1 VKSGPVCVITGA
13 ARGIGKRVA
22 ENLAAKG
29 ARVVIFDLQSAAETG
44 EATAKAIRESGGNCL
59 FCSGSV
65 CNEEEVHAL
74 FERTVAEW
82 GRVDV
87 LVNNAGIT
95 RDGILLRMKQSAW
108 KAVIDVNLTGTFNC
122 SKEAIRLFSK
132 QRKGRIVNISSVVG
146 LVGNAGQVNYAA
158 SKAGIIGLTK
168 SLAKEYGHRGVLVN
182 TVAPGFI
189 KSDMTAV
196 LSEKIQAKIMK
207 DIPLGRMGS
216 VEEVAGVVAF
226 LALDPVAGYIS
237 GQSIVVDGGMTC
249 V

>member
-1 VKSGPVCVITGA
+1 
-13 ARGIGKRVA
+13 
-22 ENLAAKG
+22 
-29 ARVVIFDLQSAAETG
+29 
-44 EATAKAIRESGGNCL
+44 
-59 FCSGSV
+59 
-65 CNEEEVHAL
+65 
-74 FERTVAEW
+74 
-82 GRVDV
+82 
-87 LVNNAGIT
+87 
-95 RDGILLRMKQSAW
+95 
-108 KAVIDVNLTGTFNC
+108 
-122 SKEAIRLFSK
+122 
-132 QRKGRIVNISSVVG
+132 
-146 LVGNAGQVNYAA
+146 VNYAA

-207 DIPLGRMGS
+207 DIPLGAGFALVGSGMRDLQRYSRRVRVCAMDPSLGAGRMGS

>member
-1 VKSGPVCVITGA
+1 
-13 ARGIGKRVA
+13 VA

-95 RDGILLRMKQSAW
+95 RDGKRHQRCQLVASGVEKRTLLTRSA
-108 KAVIDVNLTGTFNC
+108 
-122 SKEAIRLFSK
+122 R
-132 QRKGRIVNISSVVG
+132 
-146 LVGNAGQVNYAA
+146 
-158 SKAGIIGLTK
+158 
-168 SLAKEYGHRGVLVN
+168 
-182 TVAPGFI
+182 
-189 KSDMTAV
+189 
-196 LSEKIQAKIMK
+196 QAFCC
-207 DIPLGRMGS
+207 
-216 VEEVAGVVAF
+216 A
-226 LALDPVAGYIS
+226 
-237 GQSIVVDGGMTC
+237 
-249 V
+249 